1 MDEASVRQLITRCQG
16 NPLFLREL
24 VSGALETGALV
35 EEGGIWR
42 LRGGLRPTAR
52 LVELVAMRLGD
63 LSGPERAVLELLAVG
78 EPLEEAELAQLADP
92 AAVETLE
99 RRGLITS
106 RVEGRRV
113 QLWLGHPGARQ
124 AVSPR

>member
-1 MDEASVRQLITRCQG
+1 MTA
-16 NPLFLREL
+16 LRDF
-24 VSGALETGALV
+24 V
-35 EEGGIWR
+35 
-42 LRGGLRPTAR
+42 
-52 LVELVAMRLGD
+52 
-63 LSGPERAVLELLAVG
+63 
-78 EPLEEAELAQLADP
+78 AELMELEG